1 MEKKCPLFENAARQ
15 SDLPMHSP
23 ISQFRK
29 ILPKISEN
37 SAISFAQP
45 CIIPSNAQNKVDS
58 SNFNKL
64 MGVIDAGVNKTK
76 EILVQEDV
84 ANDPLEMAN
93 QDQTEAV
100 KRKMKRKPLLLVRSY
115 NN

>member
-1 MEKKCPLFENAARQ
+1 
-15 SDLPMHSP
+15 
-23 ISQFRK
+23 
-29 ILPKISEN
+29 
-37 SAISFAQP
+37 
-45 CIIPSNAQNKVDS
+45 
-58 SNFNKL
+58 